1 MEVGYPHVSQSDVHF
16 LVMGILERKVWN
28 STSLYTLKWGHGL
41 HFSLGSPFYI
51 QLFIEPGVESPCT
64 FIVGLAA
71 SLAIPPSRR
80 LECSL
85 PVEDR
90 NVSNSV
96 LHTEEMKAEFVR
108 ILSHV
113 QSFLDRKSV
122 V

>member
-1 MEVGYPHVSQSDVHF
+1 MEFD
-16 LVMGILERKVWN
+16 L
-28 STSLYTLKWGHGL
+28 SLYALKRGHGL
-41 HFSLGSPFYI
+41 LFSLGSPFYI
-51 QLFIEPGVESPCT
+51 QLFIEPGVESPYT

-71 SLAIPPSRR
+71 GLAIPPSRR
-80 LECSL
+80 RECSL

-113 QSFLDRKSV
+113 QSFFSGFPRDLYH
-122 V
+122 

>member
-1 MEVGYPHVSQSDVHF
+1 M
-16 LVMGILERKVWN
+16 WN
-28 STSLYTLKWGHGL
+28 HHHY
-41 HFSLGSPFYI
+41 
-51 QLFIEPGVESPCT
+51 T
-64 FIVGLAA
+64 FIVSLAA
-71 SLAIPPSRR
+71 GLAIPPSRR

-113 QSFLDRKSV
+113 QSFFSGFPRDLYH
-122 V
+122 